1 MILLGDDFS
10 WTFTDWASELSKL
23 SDQQD
28 NLLDP
33 DDWTGLFSSPE
44 SCYFQYV
51 FFFFNSFARINMA
64 SEFL

>member
-10 WTFTDWASELSKL
+10 WTFTDWTSELSKL

-33 DDWTGLFSSPE
+33 DDWTGLFSIPE